1 MVKTQNENEDVDML
15 SVTSNYQM
23 DDEEIKE
30 IKKQK
35 RRNKK

>member
-1 MVKTQNENEDVDML
+1 MVKTQNEDVDML

-35 RRNKK
+35 RRSKK